1 MKTKDN
7 YLTFLTEIG
16 NVVKNLNLHS
26 DVKKE
31 LHQKLTIYRD
41 SIENPD
47 FIIPIIGKFSSG
59 KSTLINN
66 FLGESPLPVGTQ
78 PVTKLAT
85 EIRYTAQSP
94 YAEVI
99 ALDSKGKEN
108 PSLTKKIRLDELA
121 NFASEASGQNID
133 DYSFIR
139 LFLNNEKLKA
149 IQPNVLVDMPGY
161 GSNNAKHQKAIAIY
175 ISRGIFFIV
184 LTPTPDGTVDNSILD
199 EIKNIPEEKKLVF
212 CLTKTDM
219 RPESVITKVKDEL
232 MDLLDQELEYEDEI
246 YLADK
251 TSTDILPKILESID
265 REDAFSQLYVNELNG
280 IKVDLHDTLE
290 QNIRVIEDSDKK
302 WAEARLANLEAQ
314 KKQMRQDQEREIR
327 DLETNQFDGTN
338 EIIDNVKETLRAHK
352 SSLLNTL
359 DINQTRFQDE
369 IIRLTQDNVTKLT
382 KEYLQRKSEQLTDMI
397 ANSMRSV
404 LSSNSQDF
412 SLDNETISR
421 IQEDIKQKINK
432 TLTINTPKQIVDNK
446 TNDSI
451 SGLLIRLLGNLL
463 SNNPVGKVLNFIL
476 PDILKGI
483 FSGDSYEAEHQRRV
497 QQEQMQAAKN
507 SLFEQVVYDLGN
519 ELKTNLSKVLN
530 NFKRELIEAIT
541 VEFNNKLN
549 KQIKDIEQ
557 AEENKNNIK
566 DIEAEIENLKQ
577 AQMALDELVTKYL

>member
-1 MKTKDN
+1 
-7 YLTFLTEIG
+7 
-16 NVVKNLNLHS
+16 
-26 DVKKE
+26 
-31 LHQKLTIYRD
+31 
-41 SIENPD
+41 
-47 FIIPIIGKFSSG
+47 
-59 KSTLINN
+59 
-66 FLGESPLPVGTQ
+66 
-78 PVTKLAT
+78 
-85 EIRYTAQSP
+85 
-94 YAEVI
+94 
-99 ALDSKGKEN
+99 
-108 PSLTKKIRLDELA
+108 
-121 NFASEASGQNID
+121 
-133 DYSFIR
+133 
-139 LFLNNEKLKA
+139 
-149 IQPNVLVDMPGY
+149 
-161 GSNNAKHQKAIAIY
+161 
-175 ISRGIFFIV
+175 
-184 LTPTPDGTVDNSILD
+184 
-199 EIKNIPEEKKLVF
+199 
-212 CLTKTDM
+212 M